1 MQQDKNSVFTLN
13 ALFWKG
19 KRNIQSTKVA
29 FFDIPQLLLGGEEVL
44 SAAFSLI
51 VEIVSLIHCVVF
63 FLTPKFSFLIEG
75 TGLRSK
81 GAVGMLFF
89 TITKISSEIRLPKN
103 PLH

>member
-19 KRNIQSTKVA
+19 KGNIQSTKVG

-51 VEIVSLIHCVVF
+51 VEIVSLIHCFIF
-63 FLTPKFSFLIEG
+63 FFNPQVL
-75 TGLRSK
+75 
-81 GAVGMLFF
+81 
-89 TITKISSEIRLPKN
+89 LP
-103 PLH
+103 H